1 MIKNGITEDELQFA
15 KGNFKGALL
24 ADMQHSENIVTY
36 NGEEYLYSNST
47 IENIVPYE
55 RIYEECIHPIH
66 LEEMNRSIKKY
77 FTINNMCVCILGE
90 DLPSKKIVEGIC
102 KKII

>member
-1 MIKNGITEDELQFA
+1 MNKNTKDGVLFLFIKLLRQLIKNGITEDELQFA

-55 RIYEECIHPIH
+55 RIYEECIHH
-66 LEEMNRSIKKY
+66 
-77 FTINNMCVCILGE
+77 
-90 DLPSKKIVEGIC
+90 
-102 KKII
+102 